1 MTAAPQKHVEDAR
14 LAHVLSCWQ
23 RWRGVNLWPARDDI
37 DPSDLRQILPNL
49 FMVEAIDGGARF
61 RYILSGATVRQQL
74 GFELSGRYLDD
85 TFSGVQLDRAT
96 ANYRVVISGCGHYAL
111 QHWSQRGHPVMQ
123 FRRLLL
129 PMAAD
134 RVHADLVLGFAL
146 YDPLEDHDGQP
157 IDHLRDPVAVMPIE
171 ERVIDLGKNDP

>member
-1 MTAAPQKHVEDAR
+1 MEIAPQGVDDAR

-37 DPSDLRQILPNL
+37 DPTDLRQILPHL
-49 FMVEAIDGGARF
+49 FLVEAADGGARF

-85 TFSGVQLDRAT
+85 IFTGVQLERAT
-96 ANYRVVISGCGHYAL
+96 VDYRTVISGHGHYAL
-111 QHWSQRGHPVMQ
+111 QHWSQRGRPIMQ

-134 RVHADLVLGFAL
+134 RNRIDLVLGYAL

-157 IDHLRDPVAVMPIE
+157 IDHIRDPVTVTAIE
-171 ERVIDLGKNDP
+171 QRVIDLGKGDP

>member
-1 MTAAPQKHVEDAR
+1 MNATAPQHVEDAR
-14 LAHVLSCWQ
+14 LAHALSCWQ
-23 RWRGVNLWPARDDI
+23 HWRGPNLWPARDDI

-85 TFSGVQLDRAT
+85 TFTGAQLERAL
-96 ANYRVVISGCGHYAL
+96 ANYRTVTSGYGHYAL
-111 QHWSQRGHPVMQ
+111 QHWSQRGRPIMQ

-129 PMAAD
+129 PIAAD
-134 RVHADLVLGFAL
+134 RIRIDLVLGFAL
-146 YDPLEDHDGQP
+146 YDPLEGHDGKP
-157 IDHLRDPVAVMPIE
+157 IDHLHDPVTVTTIE
-171 ERVIDLGKNDP
+171 ERAIHLVERNS